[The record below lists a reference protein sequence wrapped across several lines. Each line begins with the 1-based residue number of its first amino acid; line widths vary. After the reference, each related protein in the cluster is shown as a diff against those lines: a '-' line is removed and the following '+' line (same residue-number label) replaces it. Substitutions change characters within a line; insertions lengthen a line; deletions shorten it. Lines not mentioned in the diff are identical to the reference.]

1 MNRRMASSN
10 YYVEECLAKHLLAL
24 CSHVKYCQLAFCAL
38 YLVKQGITL
47 DQGVLEE
54 INQHLKIKVFHIVN
68 E

>member
-24 CSHVKYCQLAFCAL
+24 CSHVKYCQLAFYAL

-54 INQHLKIKVFHIVN
+54 VNQHLKIKVFIS
-68 E
+68 